1 MKQISLAILPWLFPL
16 MGYKAMAQDEQAP
29 KPKKYESEE
38 IIIRK
43 KGDKDAEIKVF
54 ISGDQILINGKP
66 LVEFKDDNITVNK
79 RKVIIRDLDGRSR
92 ILTDDFP
99 GKIEID
105 GKFDMDGF
113 PWNSGKS
120 EKKAFLGV
128 TTEKV
133 DAGAKILSVTKGSAA
148 EKAGLTEGD
157 IITKIDGQSV
167 DGPDEL
173 AKIVSGKKPGDAIK
187 VHYKRNGKNKSE
199 KLSLGER
206 EVRSMARSFSFSGPD
221 GSMKTFTIPSVPN
234 PPGSGRWM
242 ERFPGQEFDR
252 LGEGLDRLDRE
263 LVTIGS
269 PRKPRLGLRIQD
281 TEESK
286 GVKVLD
292 VEAESPAATAGIKA
306 DDVITEIA
314 GVKVMNTDEA
324 REQLRENSEKSSYTI
339 KALRG
344 GTEMSFPIKIPKKL
358 KTANL

>member
-29 KPKKYESEE
+29 KARNHESEE

-43 KGDKDAEIKVF
+43 KGDKDVNIRLEITGDKV
-54 ISGDQILINGKP
+54 LINGKA

-79 RKVIIRDLDGRSR
+79 RKVIIRDNDGRSR
-92 ILTDDFP
+92 FMFDDFP
-99 GKIEID
+99 GKIEIEN
-105 GKFDMDGF
+105 FDVDGF
-113 PWNSGKS
+113 KWNSPNA

-128 TTEKV
+128 TTEKA

-157 IITKIDGQSV
+157 IITKIDGQELN
-167 DGPDEL
+167 GPDQLSEIIS
-173 AKIVSGKKPGDAIK
+173 AKKPKDVVK

-199 KLSLGER
+199 KITLGER
-206 EVRSMARSFSFSGPD
+206 ETRSMARSFSFNGPD
-221 GSMKTFTIPSVPN
+221 GSMKTFTIPAVPGM
-234 PPGSGRWM
+234 PGNGRWM
-242 ERFPGQEFDR
+242 ERFPDQGLER

-263 LVTIGS
+263 LVTVGS

-292 VEAESPAATAGIKA
+292 VEAESPAATAGIKS
-306 DDVITEIA
+306 DDIITEIA
-314 GVKVMNTDEA
+314 GVKVTNTDEA

-339 KALRG
+339 KALRN
-344 GTEMSFPIKIPKKL
+344 GTEMSFPVKIPKKL